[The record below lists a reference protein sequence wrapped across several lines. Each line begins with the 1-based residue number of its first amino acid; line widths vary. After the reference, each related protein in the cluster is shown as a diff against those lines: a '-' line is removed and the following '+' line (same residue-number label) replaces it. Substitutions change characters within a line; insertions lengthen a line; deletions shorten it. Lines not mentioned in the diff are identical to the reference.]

1 MKDNKKA
8 LLEATENLKD
18 SFRYFIEVLENI
30 EHDGKDINDIIVDK
44 YPLDK
49 DLYEFYIDLL
59 DWTES
64 IENKSL

>member
-1 MKDNKKA
+1 MK
-8 LLEATENLKD
+8 
-18 SFRYFIEVLENI
+18 VLENI